1 MGKYLK
7 MNRLIAAAIV
17 AFSASQVNAMDS
29 LSELKW
35 KNRVIIVFGSSAEP
49 TLDRQIALLARQKEE
64 LEDRD
69 LVVIRVSGGEALPV
83 HGNASGLNAAAIR
96 KDANVS
102 GERFQIV
109 LVGKDGG
116 IKLRSD
122 RIVESVEIFDLI
134 DTMPMRRAERG

>member
-1 MGKYLK
+1 

-35 KNRVIIVFGSSAEP
+35 KNRVIIVFGSFAEP
-49 TLDRQIALLARQKEE
+49 MLDRQITLLTRQKDE

-69 LVVIRVSGGEALPV
+69 LVVIRVSGDEALPV
-83 HGNASGLNAAAIR
+83 QGNTSGLNAAAIR
-96 KDANVS
+96 KDANV
-102 GERFQIV
+102 GDERFQIV